1 MDNRN
6 NRLIA
11 IKKNIRMR
19 KKAFQ
24 KKLKRDKKRTKIRK
38 RQQLDKM
45 IRNIMYLDIPK
56 NTTKIIHKMNKCFGI
71 KGIYL
76 NIMSFLG
83 SITNN
88 YKIKK
93 RTYDERK
100 RTYDDCKKDRDKYI
114 YHLSI
119 DHASPSGET
128 DRIGIGCPIINF
140 YIQNQNESMLT
151 YIRKIS
157 ILNKNYRDISSEILK
172 LECFNNLSVINNILY
187 KQTALKFYN
196 KYPKFFNWGNKCEK
210 YSISEI
216 PDICINRC
224 DHKERTDN
232 CNYCDAMHETPY
244 TCDCNGF
251 YKREFSPQYTNISCD
266 QCATLDVNNVPTN
279 VIRHRDYCRE
289 CRGGLSD
296 MYQDMADDARDDY

>member
-24 KKLKRDKKRTKIRK
+24 KKLKRDIDKKRTKIRK

-56 NTTKIIHKMNKCFGI
+56 TITKIIHKMNKCFGI

-83 SITNN
+83 TITNN

-119 DHASPSGET
+119 NHASP
-128 DRIGIGCPIINF
+128 RIGIGCPIINF
-140 YIQNQNESMLT
+140 YIQNQNESMLS

-157 ILNKNYRDISSEILK
+157 MLNKNYRDISSEILK
-172 LECFNNLSVINNILY
+172 LECFSNLSVINNILY

-196 KYPKFFNWGNKCEK
+196 KYPKFFNWKHKCEK

-251 YKREFSPQYTNISCD
+251 YKRNFSPQYTNISCD
-266 QCATLDVNNVPTN
+266 QCATLDVNNVPKHVTRN
-279 VIRHRDYCRE
+279 RDYCIE
-289 CRGGLSD
+289 CRAGLSD

>member
-11 IKKNIRMR
+11 IKKNIKMR

-24 KKLKRDKKRTKIRK
+24 KKLKRDGDKKRTKIRK

-56 NTTKIIHKMNKCFGI
+56 NTTKIIHRMNECFGI

-93 RTYDERK
+93 RRYDERK
-100 RTYDDCKKDRDKYI
+100 RRYDEYKKDRDKYI

-119 DHASPSGET
+119 YHASP
-128 DRIGIGCPIINF
+128 RIGIGCPIINF
-140 YIQNQNESMLT
+140 YIQNQNESMLP

-157 ILNKNYRDISSEILK
+157 ILNKDYRDISSEILK
-172 LECFNNLSVINNILY
+172 LECFSNLSVINNILY

-196 KYPKFFNWGNKCEK
+196 KYPKFFNWKHKCEK

-216 PDICINRC
+216 PWYLIERC
-224 DHKERTDN
+224 DHEEHTDN
-232 CNYCDAMHETPY
+232 CNYCNAMYETPY

-251 YKREFSPQYTNISCD
+251 QKRNYEPQYTHISCD
-266 QCATLDVNNVPTN
+266 QCATLDVNNVPKN
-279 VIRHRDYCRE
+279 VTRHRDYCID